1 MAQAY
6 ENQLIGV
13 VNYSYQNPDRD
24 LSLGALLDASAHPG
38 ALGLGRSDD
47 KRGLID
53 RDSSE
58 MRLI

>member
-38 ALGLGRSDD
+38 ALGLGHPGVL
-47 KRGLID
+47 RGLFD

-58 MRLI
+58 MRVI